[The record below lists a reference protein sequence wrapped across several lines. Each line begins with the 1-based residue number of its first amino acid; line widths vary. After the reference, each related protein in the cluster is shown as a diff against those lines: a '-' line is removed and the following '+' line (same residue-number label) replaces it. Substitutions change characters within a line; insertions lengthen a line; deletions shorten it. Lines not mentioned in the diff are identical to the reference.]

1 MEYKVALS
9 YAREDSPFARYVAD
23 ILVQYLGEDNVFSY
37 IDSLGKIKGIN
48 SFFEFLDKALKSG
61 DTGKSV
67 FMIVFVHKVKV
78 KNVFDSRIVV
88 AQENELQS
96 WQNITHDRNA
106 NRIGRLKTW
115 SVCIPN
121 HNMSDERVNDWS
133 VSFDINTFGRE
144 RDVCN
149 LAKDIDKSS
158 AEYVAE
164 VLLRDILGLNTINHS
179 SKAFTYEKDIIS
191 FYKKLLTDLGSNN
204 SFSGN
209 EKIRKSFN
217 EGVPLTWPTV
227 RRRTDKKLKDNQLVE
242 RNLIGDPRNDI
253 ADLQHDVAED
263 WTERVVVSAALSE
276 YHDCYLLD
284 DKPDTCMIRSKLCFP
299 EAGPRSK
306 IMRHQVSVGIVV
318 SGGIAPG
325 INAVI
330 DGIVQRH
337 KEYDQGCSIFG
348 YKNGLRALTQNP
360 IQIRNDQI
368 MLSTTVCNGCRNTAE
383 HLSEGGSILGTYR
396 LDRLDLPENE
406 DQLQRIISNITGLDV
421 LYIIGGDGS
430 MKAANLLSMK
440 MREQD
445 NPISIVGIPKT
456 MDNDILWVWQS
467 FGFAT
472 AVEKA
477 REIINCLYTEVKSN
491 PRICILQLFGSV
503 SGFVVSHAVLS
514 SQSGQC
520 DAALI
525 PEATFKISDLADHL
539 LRRFKTSNGA
549 VDRDQVP
556 WGMVVMAET
565 AIPEDAESYIDF
577 ANLSLEEEGAYRNYR
592 TEERYIDGQ
601 TTDELRS
608 AGLKIVKAGLE
619 HELTPH
625 FTDDVRIF
633 TNEPRHILRATNP
646 SFSDIING
654 QRLGALAVDNAM
666 AGYSDF
672 MVSQWLTE
680 FVLVPL
686 RLVSL
691 GRKRIPQS
699 GIFWKSVIAK
709 TGQ

>member
-1 MEYKVALS
+1 MECKVALS
-9 YAREDSPFARYVAD
+9 YAREDYPFVRYVTD
-23 ILVQYLGEDNVFSY
+23 ILVQYLGGDNVFSY
-37 IDSLGKIKGIN
+37 IDALGGKKGIN
-48 SFFEFLDKALKSG
+48 SFFEFVYEALKSG
-61 DTGKSV
+61 DREKSV
-67 FMIVFVHKVKV
+67 FMIVFVR
-78 KNVFDSRIVV
+78 NVRRQNFLDSRIVV
-88 AQENELQS
+88 AQDNELQS

-121 HNMSDERVNDWS
+121 HNMNNNDDWS
-133 VSFDINTFGRE
+133 ISFDVEAFGRE

-149 LAKDIDKSS
+149 FATDIDKSS

-164 VLLRDILGLNTINHS
+164 ILLRDILGLNAINHS

-204 SFSGN
+204 SFSGD
-209 EKIRKSFN
+209 EKIRRSFN

-227 RRRTDKKLKDNQLVE
+227 RRRTDKTLQENQLVE
-242 RNLIGDPRNDI
+242 QRLIGDPRNDI

-284 DKPDTCMIRSKLCFP
+284 EEPDKCMIRSKLCFP
-299 EAGPRSK
+299 EAGPRAK
-306 IMRHQVSVGIVV
+306 IMRDPVTVGIVV

-337 KEYDQGCSIFG
+337 KEYDPSCSIFG
-348 YKNGLRALTQNP
+348 YKNGLRALSQNP
-360 IQIRNDQI
+360 TQMRNGEI

-406 DQLQRIISNITGLDV
+406 DQLEKVISNIAGLDV
-421 LYIIGGDGS
+421 LYVIGGDGS

-440 MREQD
+440 MREQN
-445 NPISIVGIPKT
+445 NPVSIVGIPKT

-525 PEATFKISDLADHL
+525 PESKFTIKDLASHL
-539 LRRFKTSNGA
+539 LRHFRTSNGD
-549 VDRDQVP
+549 VDRTQVP

-577 ANLSLEEEGAYRNYR
+577 ANLSSKEDGAYRNYK

-619 HELTPH
+619 HELKLH
-625 FTDDVRIF
+625 FRDDVRIF

-699 GIFWKSVIAK
+699 GIFWKSVLAK